1 MNLEIGES
9 LPRCEVVSKNY
20 GADHANRIHSDEGAA
35 AYGFA
40 GALVPGVAIYA
51 WLTRPVVRTL
61 GLEWLARGSMTAKFL
76 NPVYDA
82 QAVVVEGRIEGLTPP
97 DISLELRNSADM
109 LCAVGRAGLP
119 RELQGLEAVNYPEN
133 PLPGP
138 GELRPAEIE
147 SIAVGEVFGS
157 LDFVLDLPAM
167 EDGFLA
173 DMIDDSPVYRGSDAV
188 CHPAWWIAKANE
200 MIMQN
205 VALGPW
211 IHTSSKLQ
219 QYDIPQN
226 GETLSMR
233 GRVIEAAE
241 KRGQEMITLDLA
253 VFGEGDRP
261 ITRVLHSAIIKLNP
275 LRKD

>member
-97 DISLELRNSADM
+97 DISLELRNSTGM

-147 SIAVGEVFGS
+147 SIAIGEVFGS

-211 IHTSSKLQ
+211 IHTASKLQ

-241 KRGQEMITLDLA
+241 KRGHEMITLDLA